1 VPCSDAAYGG
11 AGHFAGPALPRFNT
25 FEDATRQVMTG
36 ILHMPSPIPE
46 LELRIRE
53 LERLLDRKVTQ
64 VAMVKEELD
73 AARELRF
80 RVLRM

>member
-1 VPCSDAAYGG
+1 
-11 AGHFAGPALPRFNT
+11 
-25 FEDATRQVMTG
+25 MTG
-36 ILHMPSPIPE
+36 ILHMPSPFPE

-73 AARELRF
+73 AARELRSS
-80 RVLRM
+80 VLRM